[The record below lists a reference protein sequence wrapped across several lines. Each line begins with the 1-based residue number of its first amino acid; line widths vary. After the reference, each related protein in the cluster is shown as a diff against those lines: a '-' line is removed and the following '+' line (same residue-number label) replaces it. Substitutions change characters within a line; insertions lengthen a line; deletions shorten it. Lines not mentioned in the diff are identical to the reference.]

1 MASSEQLLI
10 SKVIQE
16 QDLSY
21 PLKHGVKSDH
31 FTKEWGTIW
40 TWLISY
46 WRTHG
51 SVPTDR
57 AINMEFG
64 DIKVLDAK
72 SEPFSALVDEMF
84 ASYRQ
89 RNLVEAMSAAM
100 PALNAGNTSEAFKLL
115 SAGVQKAGADVA
127 RLRDVNLIETWE
139 ARLEKYDELRKMP
152 NAIRGI
158 PTGIN
163 GLDRITSGFRPQ
175 QLITFVGE
183 AKKGKSLMTLMM
195 ANAAHLHGK
204 RPLFVSFEMSA
215 EEQAARYDAI
225 VAKVPYS
232 NILRANLSDLEFEK
246 VRNTLRMRKNMHPF
260 IITEDTSSLT
270 TVSSIAAKLQEYK
283 PDILFVDG
291 VYLMDDENGEPKGS
305 PQALTNITRSLKRL
319 AQTADIPIIGTT
331 QVLSWKLGN
340 KKSRRVTV
348 DSIGYTSSFA
358 QDSDLVLAVESDPDI
373 EDQGIIRVVIARAA
387 PQGEIRINWDWNNMD
402 FTEVGEDG
410 DDDDSDRDNWYH

>member
-16 QDLSY
+16 QDISY

-31 FTKEWGTIW
+31 FTKEWGTVW

-232 NILRANLSDLEFEK
+232 NILRANLSDLEFDK

>member
-16 QDLSY
+16 QDISY

-31 FTKEWGTIW
+31 FTKEWKTVW

>member
-1 MASSEQLLI
+1 MASAEQLLI
-10 SKVIQE
+10 SKVIQD
-16 QDLSY
+16 QDISY

-31 FTKEWGTIW
+31 FTKEWGSIW
-40 TWLISY
+40 TWVITY
-46 WRTHG
+46 WRNHG
-51 SVPTDR
+51 SVPTER
-57 AINMEFG
+57 ALSMEFG
-64 DIKVLDAK
+64 DIKVIDAK
-72 SEPFSALVDEMF
+72 PEPFSALVDELY
-84 ASYRQ
+84 STYRH

-100 PALNAGNTSEAFKLL
+100 PAINSGDTTEAFKLL
-115 SAGVQKAGADVA
+115 AAGIQKAGADVA

-139 ARLEKYDELRKMP
+139 ARIEKYDELRKMP
-152 NAIRGI
+152 NSLRGI
-158 PTGIN
+158 PTGIQ
-163 GLDRITSGFRPQ
+163 GLDRITSGLRPQ

-232 NILRANLSDLEFEK
+232 NILRANLSDQEFEK

-260 IITEDTSSLT
+260 VITEDTSSLT
-270 TVSSIAAKLQEYK
+270 TVSSLAAKLQEYK

-291 VYLMDDENGEPKGS
+291 VYLMDDEQGEQKGS
-305 PQALTNITRSLKRL
+305 PQALTNITRGLKRL
-319 AQTADIPIIGTT
+319 AQTADIPIVGTT

-340 KKSRRVTV
+340 KKSRKVTV

-373 EDQGIIRVVIARAA
+373 ENQGIIRVVIARSA

-402 FTEVGEDG
+402 FTEVGED
-410 DDDDSDRDNWYH
+410 DDDNDSDNDNWYY

>member
-40 TWLISY
+40 TWLITY

>member
-1 MASSEQLLI
+1 MASAEQLLV
-10 SKVIQE
+10 SKVINE
-16 QDLSY
+16 QDVSY
-21 PLKHGVKSDH
+21 PLKHGVKADH
-31 FTKEWGTIW
+31 FTKEWGQIW
-40 TWLISY
+40 SWLITY
-46 WRTHG
+46 WRNHG
-51 SVPTDR
+51 SVPTER
-57 AINMEFG
+57 AIGMEFG
-64 DIKVLDAK
+64 DVKVIDA
-72 SEPFSALVDEMF
+72 STEPFSALVDEVF

-100 PALNAGNTSEAFKLL
+100 PALNAGDTSEAFKLL
-115 SAGVQKAGADVA
+115 AAGVQKAGADVA

-152 NAIRGI
+152 NSLRGI

-163 GLDRITSGFRPQ
+163 GLDRITSGLRPQ

-195 ANAAHLHGK
+195 ANAAHIHGK

-232 NILRANLSDLEFEK
+232 NILRASLSDQEFER
-246 VRNTLRMRKNMHPF
+246 VRESLRSRKNMHPF

-270 TVSSIAAKLQEYK
+270 TVSSLAAKVQEYK

-291 VYLMDDENGEPKGS
+291 VYLMDDEQGEPKGS

-319 AQTADIPIIGTT
+319 AQNADIPIVGTT

-373 EDQGIIRVVIARAA
+373 ENQGIIRVVIARSA
-387 PQGEIRINWDWNNMD
+387 PSGEIRINWDWNNMD
-402 FTEVGEDG
+402 FTEVGEET
-410 DDDDSDRDNWYH
+410 DDDSDRDNWYY

>member
-16 QDLSY
+16 QDISY

-31 FTKEWGTIW
+31 FTKEWGTVW

-204 RPLFVSFEMSA
+204 QPLFVSFEMSA